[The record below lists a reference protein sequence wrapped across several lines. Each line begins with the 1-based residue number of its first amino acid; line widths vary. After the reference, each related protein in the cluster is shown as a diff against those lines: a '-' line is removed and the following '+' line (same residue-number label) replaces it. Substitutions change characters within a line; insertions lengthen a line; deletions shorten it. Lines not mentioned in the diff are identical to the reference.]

1 MKVLRK
7 YIKTVIQES
16 LSSDDFRNTY
26 RTARQA
32 HRDYNRRS
40 GEPYFEHPK
49 AVRNIVNRYY
59 PNDRV
64 AQLAA
69 LLHDTLEDFHKGSGY
84 TSEEEVISAILSGIN
99 SSNAATKVLEIV
111 KSLTHGSGV
120 SYDAYLVSLASDET
134 ALRVKLADMLHNS
147 KSSPSEKQLKKY
159 RQSFILL
166 LENFGGNI
174 PGIHP
179 GHISDLKATLGI
191 DEAN

>member
-1 MKVLRK
+1 MKTLRR
-7 YIKTVIQES
+7 YITAVIHES
-16 LSSDDFRNTY
+16 LSQDDFRNTY

-32 HRDYNRRS
+32 HQDYNRRS

-59 PNDRV
+59 PDDRV

-84 TSEEEVISAILSGIN
+84 SSKEEVQEAILSGIQ
-99 SSNAATKVLEIV
+99 SEAAASHVLQIV
-111 KSLTHGSGV
+111 QSLTHEPGI
-120 SYDAYLVSLASDET
+120 SYNEYLVSLASDQT
-134 ALRVKLADMLHNS
+134 ALRVKLSDMLHNS

-159 RQSFILL
+159 RESFIMLL
-166 LENFGGNI
+166 DSFGENI

-179 GHISDLKATLGI
+179 GHVANLKTVLEVDGRT
-191 DEAN
+191 